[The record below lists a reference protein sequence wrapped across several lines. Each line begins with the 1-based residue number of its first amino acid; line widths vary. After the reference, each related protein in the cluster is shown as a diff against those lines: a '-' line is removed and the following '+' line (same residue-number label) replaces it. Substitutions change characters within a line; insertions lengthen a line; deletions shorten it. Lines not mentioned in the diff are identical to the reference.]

1 MHYKLVTNSMAK
13 LLQMLRNCQFTR
25 IQMEDWQNTMV
36 THLLLVP
43 YHHSIITRH
52 SFPKIISPASKKFLA
67 RDLVVVWETQKGWN
81 VRHYIK
87 KLDWTSRLAIY
98 ARVRFFMISYA
109 AYDMVGFIR
118 SRVLVFAY
126 MQLFLCPIRFLLLVE
141 VIVPIHFMT
150 SILLPNSKAG
160 LQESR
165 IGPTKVR
172 NSDSE
177 LQISY

>member
-1 MHYKLVTNSMAK
+1 
-13 LLQMLRNCQFTR
+13 
-25 IQMEDWQNTMV
+25 
-36 THLLLVP
+36 
-43 YHHSIITRH
+43 
-52 SFPKIISPASKKFLA
+52 
-67 RDLVVVWETQKGWN
+67 
-81 VRHYIK
+81 
-87 KLDWTSRLAIY
+87 
-98 ARVRFFMISYA
+98 MISYT